1 MIITQHVGIS
11 LVRGPNTIGLVGH
24 NDRSGQG
31 WVCEGCGYES
41 RTVFADTL
49 AASASHQY
57 HRETW
62 CNLRSRPL
70 A

>member
-11 LVRGPNTIGLVGH
+11 LVRSARTIALVGR
-24 NDRSGQG
+24 NERTGRG
-31 WVCEGCGYES
+31 WSCEVCGYES
-41 RTVFADTL
+41 RTVFTDTL

-62 CNLRSRPL
+62 CDLRSSPL